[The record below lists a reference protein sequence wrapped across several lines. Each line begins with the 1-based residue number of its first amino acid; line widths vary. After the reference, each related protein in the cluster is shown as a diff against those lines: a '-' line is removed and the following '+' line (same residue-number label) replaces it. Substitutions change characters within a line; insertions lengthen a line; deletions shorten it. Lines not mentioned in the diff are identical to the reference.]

1 MTSTRNTHFIL
12 RADPTSEL
20 DQLLTDMSKTASQH
34 VDTDGPYYYVH
45 LNKKMTENQLK
56 KLTGVENVFGVV
68 DELQKT
74 RASIST
80 ARKEYE
86 ALVAKGRMIVDVLQE
101 DDTPLYVL
109 STADRRAVRAYFNAA
124 NGSPGRCHSGEQ
136 DTSMK
141 NRRKKRRQDE
151 KAVHTE

>member
-1 MTSTRNTHFIL
+1 M
-12 RADPTSEL
+12 
-20 DQLLTDMSKTASQH
+20 
-34 VDTDGPYYYVH
+34 G
-45 LNKKMTENQLK
+45 
-56 KLTGVENVFGVV
+56 
-68 DELQKT
+68 
-74 RASIST
+74 IST

-124 NGSPGRCHSGEQ
+124 NGSPGRCHSGEHPE
-136 DTSMK
+136 DRSMK

-151 KAVHTE
+151 KATHNE